1 VGANL
6 DPTPSSPTS
15 APAAA
20 TLAPS
25 ATPPLARSPAAMLPP
40 PPPSLPVGFK
50 PVVVPPPS
58 PPSFPSDLDRDLLL
72 PTPTTTPDC
81 PAPAPATATPTPPMP
96 AAAGG
101 CPAPATAV
109 AAADNPMVAPSLLQP
124 AASRSSRPSS
134 SSSLPSE
141 PAPVDPLAP
150 SFAAAALVAAALACC
165 RSDPAIGGRKAR
177 SQEGLDP
184 FASPPAGRPYLPA
197 GQPPALTAP
206 APRDAAGGDRSV
218 PPVRSG
224 WGDWRGCFHRDEATT
239 VLECE
244 LGGWQTVSKGRRSPP
259 PTVFCRPS
267 TTVRRSPPAWLR
279 NRCFRCLCRGHRAH
293 SCRDPIR
300 CTDCLRSGHIARF
313 CRAKKPVHQASL
325 LQCHARSPASTGD
338 VSMIDV
344 QFRSVS
350 AEHVGLVEET
360 KMLRTEL
367 HDCLARVNSVL
378 GRAEAALDKLEVV
391 PDVSSLP
398 ELQIGVVPDVSL
410 LPEIQVG
417 SVDGEAGMYGDLSP
431 HATACRLPL
440 PVVPVASRS
449 EVIVEVV
456 ALVLQIMPE
465 LQKLCG
471 ETTSP
476 ISMVLPEEMGSLR
489 GDLAMPTAT
498 SSSSLEPSQALA
510 FVDLGGL
517 VVVAALSAELVGPV
531 ASVGAEVDEVGAL
544 APVSEAPEP
553 VRSSIF
559 DHDAMWARI
568 DEVVYA
574 KKLGRLLTGL
584 DAACPG
590 SAKTIAC
597 LLVEEV
603 SSGKRRR

>member
-1 VGANL
+1 
-6 DPTPSSPTS
+6 
-15 APAAA
+15 
-20 TLAPS
+20 
-25 ATPPLARSPAAMLPP
+25 MLPP

-50 PVVVPPPS
+50 PVVVPSPS
-58 PPSFPSDLDRDLLL
+58 LSSSPSDLDRDLLL

-81 PAPAPATATPTPPMP
+81 LAPALATATPTPPMP

-101 CPAPATAV
+101 CPAPTTAP
-109 AAADNPMVAPSLLQP
+109 AAVDNPKVAPSLLQP
-124 AASRSSRPSS
+124 AASWSSRPSP

-141 PAPVDPLAP
+141 PAPVDPPAP
-150 SFAAAALVAAALACC
+150 LFAAAALACR
-165 RSDPAIGGRKAR
+165 RSDPAIGGRKAC

-184 FASPPAGRPYLPA
+184 FALAPAGRPCLPG

-206 APRDAAGGDRSV
+206 APHDVAGGDRFV
-218 PPVRSG
+218 PPVHPG
-224 WGDWRGCFHRDEATT
+224 WGDWRGCFHRDEATA

-244 LGGWQTVSKGRRSPP
+244 LGGWQTVLKGRRSPP
-259 PTVFCRPS
+259 PTAFRRPS
-267 TTVRRSPPAWLR
+267 TTVRRSPLAWLR
-279 NRCFRCLCRGHRAH
+279 NRCFRCLSRGHRAH

-300 CTDCLRSGHIARF
+300 CTYCLRSRHIARF

-325 LQCHARSPASTGD
+325 LLCHAPSPASTGD

-360 KMLRTEL
+360 KMLRSEL
-367 HDCLARVNSVL
+367 HDCLARVSSVL
-378 GRAEAALDKLEVV
+378 GRAEAALAKLEVV

-417 SVDGEAGMYGDLSP
+417 SVDGEAAMYGDLSP

-440 PVVPVASRS
+440 PVVTVASGS

-456 ALVLQIMPE
+456 ASVLQIMPE

-489 GDLAMPTAT
+489 GDLDMPTAT

-517 VVVAALSAELVGPV
+517 VAATYCSLS
-531 ASVGAEVDEVGAL
+531 
-544 APVSEAPEP
+544 
-553 VRSSIF
+553 
-559 DHDAMWARI
+559 
-568 DEVVYA
+568 
-574 KKLGRLLTGL
+574 
-584 DAACPG
+584 
-590 SAKTIAC
+590 
-597 LLVEEV
+597 
-603 SSGKRRR
+603 